1 MNSKYIDFSGSGVE
15 INDVHLLKESISYDR
30 TASIVSNAFLN
41 GLVKSG
47 LSIDQAFN
55 VYTSKAFRHELDS
68 TLEDRLEKVA
78 FKAGKEVGEDYKK
91 LYKNYKKDYG
101 WINDELDISVQA
113 ELEKRLE
120 LAECE

>member
-1 MNSKYIDFSGSGVE
+1 MNSKYIDFTGSGVE
-15 INDVHLLKESISYDR
+15 INDMHLLKQSISYDR

-47 LSIDQAFN
+47 LSMDQAFN
-55 VYTSKAFRHELDS
+55 VYTSKAYRYELDS
-68 TLEDRLEKVA
+68 TLEDKLEKVA

-91 LYKNYKKDYG
+91 LHKSYKKDYG

-120 LAECE
+120 LAESE

>member
-15 INDVHLLKESISYDR
+15 INDVHLLKESISYYR

-55 VYTSKAFRHELDS
+55 VYTSKAFRLELDS
-68 TLEDRLEKVA
+68 TLEDKLEKVA

-91 LYKNYKKDYG
+91 LYKINKKDYG
-101 WINDELDISVQA
+101 WINDELDIGVQA

-120 LAECE
+120 WAECE

>member
-1 MNSKYIDFSGSGVE
+1 MNSKYIDFTGSGVE
-15 INDVHLLKESISYDR
+15 INEMHLLKESISYDR

-47 LSIDQAFN
+47 LSMDQAFN
-55 VYTSKAFRHELDS
+55 VYTSKAFRYELDS
-68 TLEDRLEKVA
+68 TLEDKLEKVA

-91 LYKNYKKDYG
+91 LYKVNKKDYG
-101 WINDELDISVQA
+101 WLNDELDISVQA

-120 LAECE
+120 LAENE